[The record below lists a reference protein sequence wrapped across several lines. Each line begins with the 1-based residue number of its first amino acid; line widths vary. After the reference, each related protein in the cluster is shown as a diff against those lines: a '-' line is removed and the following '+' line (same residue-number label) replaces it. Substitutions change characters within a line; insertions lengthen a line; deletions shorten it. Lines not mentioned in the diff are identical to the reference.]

1 MGGSWLTHPVGERKV
16 LSSWEGGQQQV
27 CGGAWCEGPD
37 LVSPPLP
44 CPCRVALSW
53 LPSHVVAW
61 RPGPGGHVMG
71 AVCMVIPSGLVSV
84 LLMEVL
90 MECGPHKFSDP
101 QRSYVCDEVSFLDN
115 HPAGELLE
123 QA

>member
-1 MGGSWLTHPVGERKV
+1 MGINKCV
-16 LSSWEGGQQQV
+16 L
-27 CGGAWCEGPD
+27 GAWCEGLD
-37 LVSPPLP
+37 LLSPPLP
-44 CPCRVALSW
+44 CLCRVALSW

-61 RPGPGGHVMG
+61 LPGPRGHVMG

-90 MECGPHKFSDP
+90 MECGPREFSDP
-101 QRSYVCDEVSFLDN
+101 QCSYVCEEVSFLDN
-115 HPAGELLE
+115 HPTGKLLE